1 MEKLN
6 ATKYIDSLKQTLCQ
20 NMSILKSALY
30 TCQECGLLIFL
41 GFRFQSVCYLIKIC
55 NGDHNV
61 LCLESKCYVKRNEY
75 DPYKVKTRDFF
86 SILILTGPMTFEKVI

>member
-1 MEKLN
+1 M
-6 ATKYIDSLKQTLCQ
+6 
-20 NMSILKSALY
+20 
-30 TCQECGLLIFL
+30 
-41 GFRFQSVCYLIKIC
+41 CYLIKIC

-86 SILILTGPMTFEKVI
+86 FYFNSNWPYDI